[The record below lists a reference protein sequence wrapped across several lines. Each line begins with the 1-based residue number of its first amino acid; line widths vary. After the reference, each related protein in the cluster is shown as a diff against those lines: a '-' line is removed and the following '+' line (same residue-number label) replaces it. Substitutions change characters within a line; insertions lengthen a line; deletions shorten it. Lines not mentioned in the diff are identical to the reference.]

1 MRHWK
6 GLPEE
11 LVGAQS
17 IVVFRARFD
26 GALSNLVFRV
36 LSSPSHSLIL
46 WFCDIKDF
54 TVTEGRIQSSA
65 SWQNKAFSIFDCL
78 LSPFSFLFVL
88 TGKLSVVNSINYQKY
103 VLAKVSQQ
111 ALYDSE
117 KKPSGHLA
125 QVEPYG
131 QSTSQMAVNQIK
143 RFPPPTLSRKCWP
156 NWQIK
161 DLAG

>member
-1 MRHWK
+1 M
-6 GLPEE
+6 
-11 LVGAQS
+11 
-17 IVVFRARFD
+17 
-26 GALSNLVFRV
+26 V
-36 LSSPSHSLIL
+36 LKVPSSPSHSLIL
-46 WFCDIKDF
+46 WFYNIQGF
-54 TVTEGRIQSSA
+54 YRVTEGRIQSSI
-65 SWQNKAFSIFDCL
+65 SWQNKVFSIFYCL

-88 TGKLSVVNSINYQKY
+88 TGKLPVVNSIKYQKY

-125 QVEPYG
+125 QVKPYG
-131 QSTSQMAVNQIK
+131 QSTSQMAVNMIK

-161 DLAG
+161 EWQVKWKNNWYCHYL